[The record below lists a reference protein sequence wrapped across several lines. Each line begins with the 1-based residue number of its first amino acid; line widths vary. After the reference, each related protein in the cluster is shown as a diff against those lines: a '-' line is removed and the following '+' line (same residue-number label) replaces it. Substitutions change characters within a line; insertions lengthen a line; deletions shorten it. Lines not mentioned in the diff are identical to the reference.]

1 MLKFLYSPF
10 SNSIIKIKTMKK
22 ILILIIVLITGIT
35 YAQSDK
41 EAEKLL
47 EDVINKTSSYNN
59 FKANL
64 SYTMVNIEMDID
76 EKKTGIIYVQGD
88 SYRIEMEGQVIISDS
103 KTIWTYIKDS
113 QEVMVSK
120 VDDSEESI
128 SPTQILTKYN
138 DGYNAKF
145 DKDKKDENSPLKEIT
160 LKPIDKNNFEK
171 MSVIVNA
178 NKLSLENFSVY
189 DVNGNV
195 FTYHIVDLQ
204 PNIDLPADTFTFD
217 YTKYPGVDV
226 IDMR

>member
-1 MLKFLYSPF
+1 MTLFTHLF
-10 SNSIIKIKTMKK
+10 NHLFIIETMKK
-22 ILILIIVLITGIT
+22 ILIFIIVLITGIA

-41 EAEKLL
+41 EAAKLL
-47 EDVINKTSSYNN
+47 EDVINQTSSYNN

-88 SYRIEMEGQVIISDS
+88 SYRIKMEGQVIISDGV
-103 KTIWTYIKDS
+103 TIWTYIKDS
-113 QEVMVSK
+113 EEVMVSN
-120 VDDSEESI
+120 VDNSEESI
-128 SPTQILTKYN
+128 SPTQMLTKYN
-138 DGYNAKF
+138 EGYHAKF

-217 YTKYPGVDV
+217 YAEYPGVDV